1 MEVLFI
7 AIPLTLMIVIAAVVL
22 FLWAM
27 KNGQFDDLDTPAH
40 RALLEESPHSEQP
53 ISPPTPIPPQTIK
66 K

>member
-40 RALLEESPHSEQP
+40 RALLEDSPTSEH
-53 ISPPTPIPPQTIK
+53 PPQTTK